1 MSKRLSVLP
10 HTPKF
15 WHRYV
20 DDTFV
25 IQKEIHKQ
33 DFLQHINSVDPAIQF
48 TVEDNKEDGAIPF
61 LDTIVKPETNGKL
74 STTVYRKP
82 THTDQY
88 LQWDSNHHLSAK
100 FSVIHTLSHRAQTV
114 CSNPE
119 LLQKE
124 KIHLRN
130 ALIQCKY
137 PKWALDKVDI
147 RPNKPSSEASDG
159 LTTRIPQV
167 PSLLP
172 KKLKPKVTLLYP
184 THKVY
189 VKISRRSVGGFA
201 YRPTSKVVIPS
212 ETY

>member
-10 HTPKF
+10 PIPRF

-48 TVEDNKEDGAIPF
+48 TVENNKKDEAIPF
-61 LDTIVKPETNGKL
+61 LDTIVKPEADGKL

-82 THTDQY
+82 THADQY
-88 LQWDSNHHLSAK
+88 LQWGSHHHLSAK

-119 LLQKE
+119 LLHRKDPPQE
-124 KIHLRN
+124 CTN
-130 ALIQCKY
+130 PMQ
-137 PKWALDKVDI
+137 
-147 RPNKPSSEASDG
+147 
-159 LTTRIPQV
+159 IPQMGFG
-167 PSLLP
+167 
-172 KKLKPKVTLLYP
+172 
-184 THKVY
+184 
-189 VKISRRSVGGFA
+189 IGGEKAQQIFQ
-201 YRPTSKVVIPS
+201 
-212 ETY
+212 